1 MVYFIGVFMK
11 LTSSYLNRSEHLKV
25 LKENSFDLV
34 VVGGGITG
42 AGVVR
47 DAAMRGLSV
56 CLVERVDFG
65 EGTSSRSSKLAHGGL
80 RYLENFEFDLVSE
93 ALHERQNLLN
103 MAPHMVKPLRF
114 LMPLYR
120 NDRVSPF
127 KMKMGM
133 ILYDTL
139 SAFNT
144 PKFHES
150 VSKKEIIEQY
160 PELRVEDL
168 KSGFLYSDALMDDDR
183 LVHETLRSAVEHGAV
198 VVNYVSADEYEVND
212 DGLCELKCTD
222 EISKE
227 TFTVK
232 GSHTIS
238 CVGPWTD
245 KFGIKVDKDWKPRT
259 RPSKGVHITIPKDKL
274 NLKTAVVMA
283 SGKDQKRIL
292 FCIPREGFDILGT
305 TDTDFKDDPSKV
317 RTEKEDVDY
326 ILNILKDYHP
336 DVQVSHEEVLFSY
349 SGVRPLVDDGSKSE
363 SKVSRSHWIQ
373 TYPEHKLTCISGGKY
388 TTYLAM
394 AEDCVKQVLGF
405 TGLSSKVLKRV
416 KTRVPFVEFNNR
428 ENNELS
434 MQRVLEVEGLSWSD
448 EERLSYISRHGA
460 QGMIF
465 LKGRE
470 HLSLEELEA
479 WVAIHHYFCGSLR
492 DFYFRRVPYVLMGL
506 HKVTETLSKVSSIF
520 KAELGL
526 TDAEIE
532 GQITALKKDINSE
545 NSWRDSTY

>member
-1 MVYFIGVFMK
+1 MK
-11 LTSSYLNRSEHLKV
+11 LTSSYLNRAEHLKA
-25 LKENSFDLV
+25 LTSQSFDLV

-42 AGVVR
+42 AGVAR

-93 ALHERQNLLN
+93 ALHERQNLIS

-120 NDRVSPF
+120 NDRVSPL

-150 VSKKEIIEQY
+150 VSKKEIINKY
-160 PELRVEDL
+160 PELKVEDL
-168 KSGFLYSDALMDDDR
+168 RSGFLYSDALMDDDR
-183 LVHETLRSAVEHGAV
+183 LVHETLRSAVKYGAV
-198 VVNYVSADEYEVND
+198 IVNYVSAEDYEVND
-212 DGLCELKCTD
+212 QGVCELKCRD

-227 TFTVK
+227 EFTVK
-232 GSHTIS
+232 GTHTVS

-245 KFGIKVDKDWKPRT
+245 KFGVKTDKEWKPRM

-292 FCIPREGFDILGT
+292 FCIPREGFDIIGT

-317 RTEKEDVDY
+317 RTEKEDVVY
-326 ILNILKDYHP
+326 ILNILKDYYP
-336 DVQVSHEEVLFSY
+336 DVEVSHDEILFSY
-349 SGVRPLVDDGSKSE
+349 SGVRPLVDDGSQSE

-373 TYPEHKLTCISGGKY
+373 TYPEHKVTYISGGKY

-394 AEDCVKQVLGF
+394 AEDCMNQVL
-405 TGLSSKVLKRV
+405 SSTDLNNKALKRV
-416 KTRVPFVEFNNR
+416 KTRVPFVEFNNK

-434 MQRVLEVEGLSWSD
+434 LQRILEVKKLSWSK
-448 EERLSYISRHGA
+448 EEKLSFIERHGA
-460 QGMIF
+460 QGMKF
-465 LKGRE
+465 LTSKE
-470 HLSLEELEA
+470 ELSLEELEA
-479 WVAIHHYFCGSLR
+479 WIAIHHYFCGSLR

-506 HKVTETLSKVSSIF
+506 HKVTQTLGGVSSIF

-526 TDAEIE
+526 TDVELE
-532 GQITALKKDINSE
+532 EQIAALKKDINFE